1 MVESVTIKNAQLT
14 PELGQQGMEA
24 PAEQP
29 SSDKPSWLPEKFQSG
44 EDLAKAYSE
53 LEKAYS
59 GRNTTQEEQTSTP
72 EETKEAVE
80 QQTGMSLDP
89 FYDEFAENGS
99 LSEDSYNKLNESGLS
114 KELVDSYIEGQ
125 VALADQSVS
134 EIQNSVGGEQQ
145 YKSIIEWAT
154 DNLSDSEISTF
165 NKNIEQG
172 TIDEAK
178 FSIKALESRY
188 KLANGVEPNLV
199 QGDKVGA
206 GASTFRSVQQV
217 VEAMNDPR
225 YETDPAYRDEVA
237 RRMKNSDIM

>member
-29 SSDKPSWLPEKFQSG
+29 SSDKPSWLPEKFKSG
-44 EDLAKAYSE
+44 EDLAKAYTE

-59 GRNTTQEEQTSTP
+59 GSNPTQEEQSP
-72 EETKEAVE
+72 EPTKEAIE

-89 FYDEFAENGS
+89 FYDEFAQNGS
-99 LSEDSYNKLNESGLS
+99 LSDDSYEKLNETGLS
-114 KELVDSYIEGQ
+114 RELVDSYIEGQ
-125 VALADQSVS
+125 MALADQSVS

-145 YKSIIEWAT
+145 YKSIIQWASE
-154 DNLSDSEISTF
+154 NLADSEINTF
-165 NKNIEQG
+165 NKQIEEG

-206 GASTFRSVQQV
+206 GADTFRSVQQV

-225 YETDPAYRDEVA
+225 YDTDPAYRDEVA

>member
-14 PELGQQGMEA
+14 PEIGKQGMEA
-24 PAEQP
+24 PAEEP
-29 SSDKPSWLPEKFQSG
+29 SSDKPSWLPEKFKSG
-44 EDLAKAYSE
+44 EDLAKAYTE

-59 GRNTTQEEQTSTP
+59 GRNPTQEETTTP
-72 EETKEAVE
+72 EVTKEAVE

-89 FYDEFAENGS
+89 FYDEFAQNGS
-99 LSEDSYNKLNESGLS
+99 LSDESYEKLNESGLS
-114 KELVDSYIEGQ
+114 KELVDSYIQGQ
-125 VALADQSVS
+125 MALADQSVS
-134 EIQNSVGGEQQ
+134 EIQNSVGGEKQ
-145 YKSIIEWAT
+145 YQAIVEWASQ
-154 DNLSDSEISTF
+154 NLEDSEIATF
-165 NKNIEQG
+165 NKQIEDG

-199 QGDKVGA
+199 QGTKAGA
-206 GASTFRSVQQV
+206 GADTFRSVQQV

-225 YETDPAYRDEVA
+225 YESDPAYRDEVA

>member
-14 PELGQQGMEA
+14 PEIGKQGMEA
-24 PAEQP
+24 PAEEP
-29 SSDKPSWLPEKFQSG
+29 SSDKPSWLPEKFKSG
-44 EDLAKAYSE
+44 EDLATAYTE

-59 GRNTTQEEQTSTP
+59 GRNPTQEETTT
-72 EETKEAVE
+72 EVTKEAVE

-89 FYDEFAENGS
+89 FYDEFAQNGS
-99 LSEDSYNKLNESGLS
+99 LSEDSYDKLNESGLS
-114 KELVDSYIEGQ
+114 KELVDSYIQGQ
-125 VALADQSVS
+125 MALADQSVS
-134 EIQNSVGGEQQ
+134 EIQNSVGGEKQ
-145 YKSIIEWAT
+145 YQAIVDWASQ
-154 DNLSDSEISTF
+154 NLEDSEIATF
-165 NKNIEQG
+165 NKQIEDG

-199 QGDKVGA
+199 QGTKAGA
-206 GASTFRSVQQV
+206 GADTFRSVQQV

-225 YETDPAYRDEVA
+225 YESDPAYRDEVA

>member
-29 SSDKPSWLPEKFQSG
+29 SSDKPSWLPEKFKSG
-44 EDLAKAYSE
+44 EDLAKAYTE

-59 GRNTTQEEQTSTP
+59 SRNPTQEEQSP
-72 EETKEAVE
+72 EPTKEAIE
-80 QQTGMSLDP
+80 QQTGISLDP
-89 FYDEFAENGS
+89 FYDEFAQNGS
-99 LSEDSYNKLNESGLS
+99 LSDESYEKLNETGLS

-125 VALADQSVS
+125 MALADQSVS

-145 YKSIIEWAT
+145 YKSIIQWASE
-154 DNLSDSEISTF
+154 NLADSEINTF
-165 NKNIEQG
+165 NKQIEEG

-206 GASTFRSVQQV
+206 GADTFRSVQQV

-225 YETDPAYRDEVA
+225 YDTDPAYRDEVA

>member
-29 SSDKPSWLPEKFQSG
+29 SSDKPSWLPEKFKSG

-59 GRNTTQEEQTSTP
+59 GRNPTQEETTP
-72 EETKEAVE
+72 EVTKEAVE
-80 QQTGMSLDP
+80 QQTGMSLDA
-89 FYDEFAENGS
+89 FYAEFAQNCS
-99 LSEDSYNKLNESGLS
+99 LSVVSYDKLNESGLS
-114 KELVDSYIEGQ
+114 KELVDSYIQGQ
-125 VALADQSVS
+125 MALADQSVS
-134 EIQNSVGGEQQ
+134 EIQNSVGGEKQ
-145 YKSIIEWAT
+145 YQAIVDWASQ
-154 DNLSDSEISTF
+154 NLEDSEIATF
-165 NKNIEQG
+165 NKQIEDG

-188 KLANGVEPNLV
+188 KLANCVEPNLV
-199 QGDKVGA
+199 QGTKAGA
-206 GASTFRSVQQV
+206 GADTFRSVQQV

>member
-29 SSDKPSWLPEKFQSG
+29 SSDKPSWLPEKFKSG

-59 GRNTTQEEQTSTP
+59 GRNPTQEETTP
-72 EETKEAVE
+72 EVTKEAVE

-89 FYDEFAENGS
+89 FYDEFAQNGS
-99 LSEDSYNKLNESGLS
+99 LSDESYEKLNETGLS

-125 VALADQSVS
+125 MALADQSVS

-145 YKSIIEWAT
+145 YKTIIQWASE
-154 DNLSDSEISTF
+154 NLADSEINTF
-165 NKNIEQG
+165 NKQIEEG

-199 QGDKVGA
+199 QGTKAGA
-206 GASTFRSVQQV
+206 GADTFRSVQQV